1 MQCFQDSELILV
13 TLPNFF
19 QKHSLT
25 RPTLEDYDGIHHLLH
40 SASQAFGIKSHH
52 KISRLRYRGC
62 DFEVSGIRK
71 MPAADSSWQEK
82 AWK

>member
-52 KISRLRYRGC
+52 KISRLRYRGIWYKK
-62 DFEVSGIRK
+62 DASRRLFLAGKSLEVV
-71 MPAADSSWQEK
+71 
-82 AWK
+82 